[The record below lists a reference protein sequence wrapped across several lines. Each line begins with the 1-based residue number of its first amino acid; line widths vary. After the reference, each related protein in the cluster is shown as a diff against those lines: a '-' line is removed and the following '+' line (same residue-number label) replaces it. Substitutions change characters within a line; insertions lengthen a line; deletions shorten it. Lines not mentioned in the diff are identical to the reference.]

1 MDILA
6 FTLLVTAAAYMLLGA
21 GPHSHHAAVR
31 RAIGT
36 ALWLVES
43 VRFER

>member
-21 GPHSHHAAVR
+21 EPSLASRAVR
-31 RAIGT
+31 GAIGT
-36 ALWLVES
+36 VLWLVES